1 MKRFYS
7 AVTLGQSQDGFT
19 ALLDGR
25 PVRTPARNVLCAPS
39 QPLAEAIAD
48 EWREQGEQIETHS
61 MPLNRLATTA
71 VDLMPARRGDAVTE
85 AAEYAA
91 TDLLCYRAVGPA
103 SLVQRQ
109 VDAWQPWLDWA
120 ELQYDAKLVAV
131 SGVMPATQ
139 SKTALRALRAA
150 VERLDSWRLV
160 GLHAATT
167 LTGSLVLGLAIE
179 RGALAAEAAF
189 AAAMLDEQFE
199 IEQWGED
206 AQQAERLARRRSDL
220 LAAGRFLALLQAKAD
235 ETGTR

>member
-1 MKRFYS
+1 
-7 AVTLGQSQDGFT
+7 
-19 ALLDGR
+19 
-25 PVRTPARNVLCAPS
+25 
-39 QPLAEAIAD
+39 
-48 EWREQGEQIETHS
+48 
-61 MPLNRLATTA
+61 
-71 VDLMPARRGDAVTE
+71 
-85 AAEYAA
+85 
-91 TDLLCYRAVGPA
+91 
-103 SLVQRQ
+103 
-109 VDAWQPWLDWA
+109 
-120 ELQYDAKLVAV
+120 
-131 SGVMPATQ
+131 MPATQ